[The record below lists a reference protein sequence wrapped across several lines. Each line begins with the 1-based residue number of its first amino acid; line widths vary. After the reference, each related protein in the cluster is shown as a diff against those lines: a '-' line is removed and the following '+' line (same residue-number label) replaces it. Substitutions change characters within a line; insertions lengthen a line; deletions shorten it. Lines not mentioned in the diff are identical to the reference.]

1 LGLKPGGE
9 LSPLQLGPEVG
20 QKARIKHKGECDWR
34 HPVAGID
41 VSKDKL
47 VVLK

>member
-1 LGLKPGGE
+1 LGLKPDGE
-9 LSPLQLGPEVG
+9 LGRLQLGPEVG
-20 QKARIKHKGECDWR
+20 QKARIKHKGECKWR

-47 VVLK
+47 IVLK

>member
-1 LGLKPGGE
+1 LDLKPGGE
-9 LSPLQLGPEVG
+9 LGRLQFGPEVG

-34 HPVAGID
+34 PPVAGID

-47 VVLK
+47 IVL

>member
-1 LGLKPGGE
+1 LGLKPDGE

-20 QKARIKHKGECDWR
+20 QKARIKHKGEYNWR